1 MSTYET
7 MDYRKYMGKAETEKA
22 LLTLR
27 GLLQGITIDEKVN
40 RAEIEELRNWL
51 HIHKTYKHQSPFKE
65 LIPVIIEVLSDN
77 VLEQEE
83 IDRKSVV

>member
-7 MDYRKYMGKAETEKA
+7 MDYRKSIWERLKPKKRS
-22 LLTLR
+22 LLC

-77 VLEQEE
+77 VLEQER
-83 IDRKSVV
+83 D